1 MGTTPHGA
9 PYPEGTDKVVN
20 GDDAIKALA
29 QWVDP
34 RAPYQVAIY
43 SGGYTTNS
51 YGGITFT
58 LPFQTVQAAAAAYV
72 GTGSPIALQRSP
84 AAPAGQAW
92 INAFNTTNGSLVA
105 NTFIQV
111 DVVIWGQ

>member
-1 MGTTPHGA
+1 MGSEPNGA
-9 PYPEGTDKVVN
+9 PWPDGTAQLRD

-29 QWVDP
+29 QWADP
-34 RAPYQVAIY
+34 RAPFRVAVFA
-43 SGGYTTNS
+43 GGYTTNQ

-58 LPFQTVQAAAAAYV
+58 LPFQTVNAAAVAYV
-72 GTGSPIALQRSP
+72 GTGSPIMLQRSP

-92 INAFNTTNGSLVA
+92 INAINSTNGTLVA

-111 DVVIWGQ
+111 DVVIWGS